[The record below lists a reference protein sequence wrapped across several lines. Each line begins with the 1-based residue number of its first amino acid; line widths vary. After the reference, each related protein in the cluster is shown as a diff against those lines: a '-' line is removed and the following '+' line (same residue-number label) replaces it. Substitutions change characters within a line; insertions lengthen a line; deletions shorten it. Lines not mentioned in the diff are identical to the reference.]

1 MSIRKFP
8 IAPGVW
14 WGYSD
19 RRLAAWTNIR
29 KFPIA
34 SGAWREMLK
43 SIRPDS
49 GTEEAPGHPPM
60 PAPE

>member
-8 IAPGVW
+8 IAP
-14 WGYSD
+14 
-19 RRLAAWTNIR
+19 
-29 KFPIA
+29 
-34 SGAWREMLK
+34 GAWREMLK

-49 GTEEAPGHPPM
+49 ETEEAPGHPLM

>member
-1 MSIRKFP
+1 MSIRKFL
-8 IAPGVW
+8 IAPGAW
-14 WGYSD
+14 RGSSD
-19 RRLAAWTNIR
+19 RCPAAWMNIW

-34 SGAWREMLK
+34 LGAWREMLK

-49 GTEEAPGHPPM
+49 ETEEAPGHPPM